1 MIVALQ
7 EMKQAAIAMANDPK
21 GITPGNSCCVI
32 SELATY
38 FDCVVT
44 ALAES
49 QGL

>member
-1 MIVALQ
+1 MIVAVQ
-7 EMKQAAIAMANDPK
+7 KMKQAAIAMANNPK
-21 GITPGNSCCVI
+21 GITPGNSCSII
-32 SELATY
+32 SELAAY